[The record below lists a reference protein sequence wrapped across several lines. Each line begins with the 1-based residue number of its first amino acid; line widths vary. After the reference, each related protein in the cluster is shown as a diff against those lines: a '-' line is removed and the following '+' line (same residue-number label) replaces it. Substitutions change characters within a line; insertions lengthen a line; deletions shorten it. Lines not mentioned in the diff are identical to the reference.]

1 VAFLLESKVEE
12 NQLSPEEAQ
21 QLWDEEAAKLDA
33 DDQSANQQMATA
45 PEEPLLEDEPV
56 AEEAAPS
63 EEPEDPLASLPEA
76 VRAKL
81 AQIDELATA
90 NAQLLH
96 HVKTAEGR
104 VAAMQREFQQARVAQ
119 QQVAPQEAPSQ
130 GQIANAAKNP
140 EKWEQLKEDFPE
152 WAGAMEEYVASKL
165 GSVQP
170 QQGLDPQQVAA
181 FVQQQV
187 DQTKAEMRQ
196 AIEEA
201 RVDGK
206 YENWKDTV
214 NTLEFTQW
222 FTVQSPEIRSLAN
235 SDSARDAIRML
246 DLFHETKK
254 RSASDIKQERGQR
267 LAAAA
272 TTRPGQTP
280 PPKTLDDMSPEE
292 LWNYEAAK
300 REKTRAQRGF

>member
-1 VAFLLESKVEE
+1 MEE

-21 QLWDEEAAKLDA
+21 QLWNEEAAKLDA
-33 DDQSANQQMATA
+33 DDQSADQQMATA
-45 PEEPLLEDEPV
+45 PEDSLLEDEPI

-63 EEPEDPLASLPEA
+63 EEPEDPLAGLSDV

-130 GQIANAAKNP
+130 GQIVNAAKNP

-170 QQGLDPQQVAA
+170 QQGFDPQQVAE

-187 DQTKAEMRQ
+187 DQTKVEMRQ

-222 FTVQSPEIRSLAN
+222 FTVQPPDVRALAN

-246 DLFHETKK
+246 DMFHETKK
-254 RSASDIKQERGQR
+254 RSASDIRQERGQR

-280 PPKTLDDMSPEE
+280 PPKSLDDMSPEE

-300 REKTRAQRGF
+300 REKTKAQRGF

>member
-1 VAFLLESKVEE
+1 MEE

-33 DDQSANQQMATA
+33 DDQSANQSMATA
-45 PEEPLLEDEPV
+45 PEDSLLEDEPI
-56 AEEAAPS
+56 AEEAAPDV
-63 EEPEDPLASLPEA
+63 EPEDPLAGLSDV

-130 GQIANAAKNP
+130 GQIVNAAKNP

-165 GSVQP
+165 GSVQS

-222 FTVQSPEIRSLAN
+222 FTVQPPETRALAN

-254 RSASDIKQERGQR
+254 RSASDIRQERGQR

-300 REKTRAQRGF
+300 REKTKAQRGF

>member
-1 VAFLLESKVEE
+1 MEE

-45 PEEPLLEDEPV
+45 PEEPPLEDEPV

-104 VAAMQREFQQARVAQ
+104 VAAMQREFQQARMAQ

-170 QQGLDPQQVAA
+170 QQGFDPQQVAA

-222 FTVQSPEIRSLAN
+222 FTVQPPDVRALAN

-246 DLFHETKK
+246 DMFHETKK

-280 PPKTLDDMSPEE
+280 PPKSLDDMSPEE

>member
-1 VAFLLESKVEE
+1 MEE

-33 DDQSANQQMATA
+33 DDQSANQSMATA
-45 PEEPLLEDEPV
+45 PDDPLLEDEPI

-165 GSVQP
+165 GSGQS
-170 QQGLDPQQVAA
+170 QQGLGPQQVGG

-300 REKTRAQRGF
+300 REKTKAQRGF

>member
-170 QQGLDPQQVAA
+170 QQGFDPQQVAA